1 MVGMTTKPNAQYTF
15 EYGMTAPAWME
26 EQSFV
31 LATTV
36 FYQDTEA
43 DEEGAL
49 PQQFASTFYNGTIEI
64 AAAPTSLDGQQ

>member
-1 MVGMTTKPNAQYTF
+1 MVGMSTKPNAQYTF
-15 EYGMTAPAWME
+15 EYEMVAPAWME

-43 DEEGAL
+43 DEEGAM

-64 AAAPTSLDGQQ
+64 AAAPSTMDGQQ